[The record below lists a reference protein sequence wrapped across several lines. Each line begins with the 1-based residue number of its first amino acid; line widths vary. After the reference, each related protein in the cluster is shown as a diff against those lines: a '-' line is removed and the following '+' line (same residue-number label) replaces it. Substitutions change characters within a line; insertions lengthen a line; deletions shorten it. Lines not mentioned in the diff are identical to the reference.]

1 MSNTDHLGRSAFG
14 VHRSEFGVRRS
25 PFAVRGSRF
34 AVHREERKRDM
45 KSERG
50 TGQISKVHPL
60 ESAFWTGAAGI
71 QGRAVCPDPLWTRIS
86 NAVDPFC
93 PRRDL
98 RNNNYLDTW
107 HDRRRTGY
115 STADFI
121 GIPLVSSPAMIM
133 RVRATEIRRPM
144 ESGSKD
150 PVLVRCKSGTG
161 TLDVVAKFRG
171 ALPRDTFGLAIEY
184 VAACFAKEAPPKTT
198 SCPSSDRP
206 NKREK
211 SDAQI

>member
-1 MSNTDHLGRSAFG
+1 MLPAYNALLRFSWSA
-14 VHRSEFGVRRS
+14 
-25 PFAVRGSRF
+25 
-34 AVHREERKRDM
+34 M

-60 ESAFWTGAAGI
+60 ESPSAFWTGAAGI

-171 ALPRDTFGLAIEY
+171 ALPRDTFGLAIECG
-184 VAACFAKEAPPKTT
+184 VLCEG
-198 SCPSSDRP
+198 SS
-206 NKREK
+206 
-211 SDAQI
+211 A